1 MDAQRIGKCLTKLQ
15 DFYKTPLSPDLQ
27 EEFISFCIDNFQGI
41 AQVEKATSLLIQNEP
56 NYGRMPAFK
65 RMKDLFSEYMQP
77 QQRPEY
83 QVVDASTFA
92 LPPAAD
98 RGVSPKDWTPLTSE
112 EIATARWGTKHPVIE
127 RLKAKIHVSQFF
139 KSQAALPH
147 GQRYREEAIAEANAR
162 GIPLDLIGV
171 VQKVAA

>member
-1 MDAQRIGKCLTKLQ
+1 MDLKRVDDCKRKLEDWYGVTLSDDLGKMFVK
-15 DFYKTPLSPDLQ
+15 
-27 EEFISFCIDNFQGI
+27 FCIENFQGI
-41 AQVEKATSLLIQNEP
+41 AQVERATDLLIQNEP

-92 LPPAAD
+92 LPPAKE
-98 RGVSPKDWTPLTSE
+98 RGVNERDWTPLTSE

-127 RLKAKIHVSQFF
+127 RLKAKVHVSQFF

-162 GIPLDLIGV
+162 NIPLDLIGV
-171 VQKVAA
+171 KATVAA